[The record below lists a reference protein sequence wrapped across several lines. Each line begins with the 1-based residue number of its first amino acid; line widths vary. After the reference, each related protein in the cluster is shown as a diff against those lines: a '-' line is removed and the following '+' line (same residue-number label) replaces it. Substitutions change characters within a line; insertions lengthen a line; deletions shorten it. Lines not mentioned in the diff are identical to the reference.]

1 LPFGKGCHSFQA
13 YWRNPC
19 INLFV
24 VCFGR
29 RDCGTAGATRLSVS
43 AQPANCPANRDVQ
56 KSLAEVRQK
65 FAFSPETVIG
75 ILRHVI
81 SGALC
86 GAQGIPVRRKN
97 HAGW

>member
-1 LPFGKGCHSFQA
+1 MYQSF
-13 YWRNPC
+13 
-19 INLFV
+19 
-24 VCFGR
+24 R
-29 RDCGTAGATRLSVS
+29 RVLWPAMIAVLAGATRLSVS
-43 AQPANCPANRDVQ
+43 AQPGNCPANRVVQ

-86 GAQGIPVRRKN
+86 GAQGIPVRQRIMPAGDLARCH
-97 HAGW
+97 HAFCVTGD